1 METLTAIV
9 TAINDFVW
17 GPPMLVLILG
27 TGLFLQLRLKL
38 MPIFRIVTGFRMV
51 WKGRK
56 PESGAKGEI
65 TPYAAL
71 MTALAATVG
80 TGNIAGVA
88 TAIAIGGPGALF
100 WMWMTALVGMATKY
114 AEVLLSVHFRETDAQ
129 GEYMGGPMFAIKNGL
144 GKRWAWLGAAFALF
158 GGLAGFGIGNMVQ
171 SNSIA
176 AVLTAS
182 FGISPWVSGVVL
194 MVLTG
199 FVLLGGVKRI
209 GAVAEKLVPAMCIGY
224 IVASLIVL
232 GMYADQIPAAFG
244 LIFKHAFTP
253 LSATGGFAGATIMLA
268 MRYGVARG
276 IFSNEAG
283 LGTAGI
289 AQAAGQTKS
298 AAESGLVGMM
308 GTFIDTIVVCT
319 MTGLVLIV
327 TGAWNS
333 GLKGAELSSSAFAT
347 AFPGFGQYLLA
358 IALAVFAFTTI
369 LGWAYYGEKCWA
381 YLFGSKIEVPYRVL
395 WTLFVMVG
403 AVTHLDFVWLLADTL
418 NAFMAFPNLV
428 SLVLLSPVVSK
439 VTNDYF
445 AGKANSAPIR
455 YKMSGSK

>member
-9 TAINDFVW
+9 TAINNFVW

-27 TGLFLQLRLKL
+27 TGLFLQLRLGL
-38 MPIFRIVTGFRMV
+38 MPLRRIVMGFRMV
-51 WKGRK
+51 WKSRQA
-56 PESGAKGEI
+56 EAGAKGEI

-114 AEVLLSVHFRETDAQ
+114 AEVLLAVHFREVDDR
-129 GEYMGGPMFAIKNGL
+129 GEHVGGPMFAIKNGL
-144 GKRWAWLGAAFALF
+144 GKRWAWLGVAFALF

-176 AVLTAS
+176 AALDAS
-182 FGISPWVSGVVL
+182 FGVSPWVSGVLL

-209 GAVAEKLVPAMCIGY
+209 GAVAAKLVPAMCIGY
-224 IVASLIVL
+224 IAASLVVL
-232 GMYADQIPAAFG
+232 GLYANEIPAAFG
-244 LIFKHAFTP
+244 LILTHAFTP
-253 LSATGGFAGATIMLA
+253 LSAVGGFTGATIMLA

-289 AQAAGQTKS
+289 AQAAGQTKD

-308 GTFIDTIVVCT
+308 GTFIDTILVCT
-319 MTGLVLIV
+319 MTGLVIIV
-327 TGAWNS
+327 TGLWRS
-333 GLKGAELSSSAFAT
+333 GLSGAALSSGAFGA
-347 AFPGFGQYLLA
+347 ALPGFGQYFVA
-358 IALAVFAFTTI
+358 IALTVFAFTTI
-369 LGWAYYGEKCWA
+369 LGWAYYGEKCWG
-381 YLFGSKIEVPYRVL
+381 YLFGSKIILPYRVL
-395 WTLFVMVG
+395 WTLFVLVG

-445 AGKANSAPIR
+445 ERKRREG
-455 YKMSGSK
+455 

>member
-1 METLTAIV
+1 METLTSIV

-38 MPIFRIVTGFRMV
+38 MPILRIGTGFRMV

-56 PESGAKGEI
+56 PEAGAEGEI

-114 AEVLLSVHFRETDAQ
+114 AEVLLAVHFRETDDH
-129 GEYMGGPMFAIKNGL
+129 GEHIGGPMFAIKNGL
-144 GKRWAWLGAAFALF
+144 GRHWAWLGAAFALF

-176 AVLTAS
+176 AVLSSS
-182 FGISPWVSGVVL
+182 FGISPWVSGAVM

-224 IVASLIVL
+224 IVASLMVL
-232 GMYADQIPAAFG
+232 GMYADQIPQAFA

-253 LSATGGFAGATIMLA
+253 LAATGGFTGATIMLA

-289 AQAAGQTKS
+289 AQAAGQTKN

-327 TGAWNS
+327 TGVWNS

-369 LGWAYYGEKCWA
+369 LGWAYYGEKCWE
-381 YLFGSKIEVPYRVL
+381 YLLGSKVEVPYRVL

-403 AVTHLDFVWLLADTL
+403 AVTQLDFVWLLADTL

-428 SLVLLSPVVSK
+428 SLVLLSPVVAR
-439 VTNDYF
+439 VTHNYF
-445 AGKANSAPIR
+445 DRKDLPCVPSTVPVR
-455 YKMSGSK
+455 W